1 MSQEELF
8 HSCVGK
14 LYETALEPQVW
25 GAFLDDFCTLI
36 DAASAHCVAWDER
49 ADVTIFS
56 ASSRWISTGSELTST
71 NDHHA
76 IFPRRKLVTEPADGK
91 CALFHE
97 QFDERCLSSGE
108 VRQEL
113 IADHGQYF
121 TSMTLG
127 VVDGVMLRLS
137 IHRSEGR
144 VPFGAREAVWL
155 ERIKPHLQR
164 AARLHIEISRLRLKA
179 SIFEHALDALQ
190 DAALVVDDDAHL
202 QLTNARADLWLA
214 ENGEVRVNSGHLEG
228 LDAELHERLSKAVSA
243 ATRGQGG
250 ARVSGS
256 VALPHKRST
265 RNGASRLSSLRVMPL
280 RPNAQLTRT
289 WQRHLALIVV
299 AHAEAPT
306 PLESRELQA
315 LFGLTAA
322 EARLAVSLAE
332 GKILQDIAQSA
343 HVSINTAK
351 TQLRNAFEKTGTH
364 RQAELVKLLL
374 SHPRID
380 GSYHALHHRSA
391 RDHPK
396 NHPNE

>member
-56 ASSRWISTGSELTST
+56 ASSPSIQTDSEPASS
-71 NDHHA
+71 NDHCA
-76 IFPRRKLVTEPADGK
+76 IFPGRKLIAERADGK

-113 IADHGQYF
+113 IADHGLYF
-121 TSMTLG
+121 ANMTLG
-127 VVDGVMLRLS
+127 VVDGVMLHLS
-137 IHRSEGR
+137 IQRSKGR
-144 VPFGAREAVWL
+144 APFGHREAVWL
-155 ERIKPHLQR
+155 ERVKPHLQR

-214 ENGEVRVNSGHLEG
+214 ENGEVRVNSGRLEG
-228 LDAELHERLSKAVSA
+228 LNAEFQERLSRAVSA

-256 VALPHKRST
+256 VAVPHKRAAHD
-265 RNGASRLSSLRVMPL
+265 GASTLSSLRVMPL

-299 AHAEAPT
+299 AHAEAPA
-306 PLESRELQA
+306 PMEARELRA

-332 GKILQDIAQSA
+332 GKILQDIAESA

-364 RQAELVKLLL
+364 RQAELVKLVL
-374 SHPRID
+374 SHPRVD
-380 GSYHALHHRSA
+380 
-391 RDHPK
+391 
-396 NHPNE
+396 

>member
-56 ASSRWISTGSELTST
+56 ASSPSIQTDSELTSI

-76 IFPRRKLVTEPADGK
+76 IFPQRKLVTEPADGK

-97 QFDERCLSSGE
+97 QFDERYVSSGE
-108 VRQEL
+108 VRQDL
-113 IADHGQYF
+113 IADHGQYVA
-121 TSMTLG
+121 SMTLG

-137 IHRSEGR
+137 IHRSKGR
-144 VPFGAREAVWL
+144 PPFGAREAVWL

-164 AARLHIEISRLRLKA
+164 AARLHIETSRLRLQA
-179 SIFEHALDALQ
+179 SIWKHALDALQ
-190 DAALVVDDDAHL
+190 HAVMVVNDEADL
-202 QLTNARADLWLA
+202 QLTNARADRWLS
-214 ENGEVRVNSGHLEG
+214 ENGEVRVNSGRLEG
-228 LDAELHERLSKAVSA
+228 RDAELHERLSRAVSA

-250 ARVSGS
+250 VRVSGS
-256 VALPHKRST
+256 VAVPHKLAAHS
-265 RNGASRLSSLRVMPL
+265 GASRLSSLRVMPL

-299 AHAEAPT
+299 AHAEAPA
-306 PLESRELQA
+306 PLESRDLQA

-322 EARLAVSLAE
+322 EARLALSLAE

-364 RQAELVKLLL
+364 RQVGTGQAGLVAPASRRKL
-374 SHPRID
+374 PRV
-380 GSYHALHHRSA
+380 A
-391 RDHPK
+391 P
-396 NHPNE
+396 

>member
-49 ADVTIFS
+49 ADVTLFS
-56 ASSRWISTGSELTST
+56 ASSPSIQTDSEPASS
-71 NDHHA
+71 NDHCA
-76 IFPRRKLVTEPADGK
+76 IFPGRKLIAERADGK
-91 CALFHE
+91 CALIHK
-97 QFDERCLSSGE
+97 QFEERCVSRGE
-108 VRQEL
+108 FRQDL
-113 IADHGQYF
+113 VADHGQYVA
-121 TSMTLG
+121 SMNLG
-127 VVDGVMLRLS
+127 VVDSVMLRLS
-137 IHRSEGR
+137 IHRSKGR
-144 VPFGAREAVWL
+144 TPFGDREAVWL

-164 AARLHIEISRLRLKA
+164 AARLHIETSRLRVQANIL
-179 SIFEHALDALQ
+179 EHALDALQ
-190 DAALVVDDDAHL
+190 HIVMVVGDEADL

-214 ENGEVRVNSGHLEG
+214 ENGEVRVNSGRLEG
-228 LDAELHERLSKAVSA
+228 RDAELHERLSKAVSA

-256 VALPHKRST
+256 VAVPHKRAAPDGGST
-265 RNGASRLSSLRVMPL
+265 LSSLRVMPL

-299 AHAEAPT
+299 AHAEAPA

-322 EARLAVSLAE
+322 EARLALSLAE

-364 RQAELVKLLL
+364 RQAELVKLVL
-374 SHPRID
+374 SHPRVD
-380 GSYHALHHRSA
+380 
-391 RDHPK
+391 
-396 NHPNE
+396 